1 MITDLH
7 MCSVKINQKSLLE
20 RWVHRKTQI
29 NVPDDYLKANQFKL
43 IQAHRK
49 HKLDMKTIYKTY
61 KKNSSKYIR

>member
-20 RWVHRKTQI
+20 RRVRRKTQA
-29 NVPDDYLKANQFKL
+29 NVPDDYLKAHQLKL

-61 KKNSSKYIR
+61 KKFQQIY